1 MEYGWNILWALIAI
15 SLLVTVHE
23 FGHYWVAR
31 RLGFKVLRFSVGL
44 GKPIWK
50 RVGKAPDHV
59 EYVIAAIPLGGY
71 VRMLDQ
77 REGDVAPADVP
88 RAFGSKA
95 PWQRILVMLAG
106 PGANFIFAIGV
117 LWIMLWAQGE
127 VQVKPVVGEVTVD
140 SIAAR
145 AGLRSGDL
153 IVDVNG
159 EAVHSQMDGAIGLL
173 EAMSDDG
180 VAALR
185 VQSRGGAERTVTLR
199 VADKSERFA
208 LTEPNKM
215 WSGLGFDFWRPA
227 DPPLFHQVTADGPAH
242 RAGFKPGDVVV
253 SADGQ
258 PLRTWSEF
266 ASYVSERPGQE
277 VLLTVKRGDG
287 EYSSRVTTRS
297 DTENG
302 KTVGRLGV
310 GWSRPSKEQIE
321 ASIPDEYKTISYFGP
336 LQALGAGV
344 SEAWNLTVVQ
354 AKLFWRMITLKMSSK
369 NLSSVLTIADY
380 AGETA
385 RAGPASFLTLLVLLS
400 LSLGLLNLLPIPIL
414 DGGQI
419 VFQVAEWIRGR
430 ALSDR
435 AYLVGQQVGLVA
447 IVLLMGVALFND
459 VSTHVIGPLSK

>member
-1 MEYGWNILWALIAI
+1 MEYGWNILWAIIAI

-23 FGHYWVAR
+23 FGHFWVAR
-31 RLGFKVLRFSVGL
+31 RLGFKVLRFSVGF
-44 GKPIWK
+44 GKPLYK

-77 REGDVAPADVP
+77 REGDVPPEDIP

-106 PGANFIFAIGV
+106 PAANFIFAIGV

-127 VQVKPVVGEVTVD
+127 VEIKPVVGDVTVD
-140 SIAAR
+140 SIAAK

-153 IVDVNG
+153 IVDING
-159 EAVHSQMDGAIGLL
+159 EPVRSQMESAIGLL
-173 EAMSDDG
+173 DAVSDDG

-185 VQSRGGAERTVTLR
+185 VQARGGVERSVTITI
-199 VADKSERFA
+199 ADKEKRFK
-208 LTEPNKM
+208 LTEPNQM
-215 WSGLGFDFWRPA
+215 GAGLGFEFWRPET
-227 DPPLFHQVTADGPAH
+227 PPVFDQVVADGPAH
-242 RAGFKPGDVVV
+242 RAGFKPGDVVL
-253 SADGQ
+253 SADGK
-258 PLRTWSEF
+258 PVRSWNEF
-266 ASYVSERPGQE
+266 ASYVGERPGKE
-277 VLLTVKRGDG
+277 VLLTVKRGGG
-287 EYSSRVTTRS
+287 EYARRVTTRS
-297 DTENG
+297 VPENG
-302 KTVGRLGV
+302 KTIGRIGV
-310 GWSRPSKEQIE
+310 EWKGPSQEQIE
-321 ASIPDEYKTISYFGP
+321 ASIPDEYKTRSYFGP
-336 LQALGAGV
+336 VQALGAGV
-344 SEAWNLTVVQ
+344 AKAWDLTVLQ
-354 AKLFWRMITLKMSSK
+354 AKFFWRMITLKVSTK

-385 RAGPASFLTLLVLLS
+385 SAGPSSFLTLLVLLS
-400 LSLGLLNLLPIPIL
+400 LSLGFLNLLPIPIL